1 MADNAKERAL
11 AELKEEQDRAAMGKA
26 YDEAASRSMGTFRE
40 KAPKPPTPA
49 ETASSPAKPKVMAKA
64 KGGCT
69 KMAKGG
75 VTRADGCVSKGHTKG
90 RFV

>member
-1 MADNAKERAL
+1 MAKKDATPQKIDDPIVKNPKDPRDEIGSGIL
-11 AELKEEQDRAAMGKA
+11 IDGKK
-26 YDEAASRSMGTFRE
+26 M
-40 KAPKPPTPA
+40 KATPPPTPA
-49 ETASSPAKPKVMAKA
+49 SSP
-64 KGGCT
+64 T